1 VIVYDVDYEEEE
13 AEQCRR
19 LFYFLNQ
26 NVIIGVTNMRTVK
39 QVSELTGISVRTLQ
53 YYDEIDLFK
62 PSQVTEAGYRLYD
75 DASLGMLQQ
84 ILFFKELDFRLKDIK
99 RIIDNPNFNK
109 TKAFQQQKELIKSK
123 RDRLDGLL
131 NLLER
136 LERGEKS
143 MSFKEFSM
151 SEYFKALEEFK
162 ENHTDEIIQMWGSI
176 EEFDKLREQF
186 KDKESEIAQLAIQ
199 QYGSIEKYTEAM
211 KHNLDHFSE
220 TMEKLN
226 SIKDSAADYM
236 ARNTDIMTR
245 LTQDPN
251 KDATSDEIQALTGE
265 LVELCNSSLNGID
278 MGDNYWDMVIDGYL
292 TNDQIIEVNDKIY
305 GVGSSNFLGRAL
317 KHYFYNS

>member
-1 VIVYDVDYEEEE
+1 
-13 AEQCRR
+13 
-19 LFYFLNQ
+19 
-26 NVIIGVTNMRTVK
+26 MRTVK

-62 PSQVTEAGYRLYD
+62 PSKITEAGYRLYD
-75 DASLGMLQQ
+75 EASLEMLQQ

-99 RIIDNPNFNK
+99 RIIENPNFDK
-109 TKAFQQQKELIKSK
+109 IKAFQQQKELIKSK

-143 MSFKEFSM
+143 MSFKEFDM

-162 ENHTDEIIQMWGSI
+162 EDHTDEIIQMWGSI

-186 KDKESEIAQLAIQ
+186 KDKESEIAELAIK

-220 TMEKLN
+220 TVERMN

-245 LTQDPN
+245 LTQDLN
-251 KDATSDEIQALTGE
+251 KDATSSEIQEITRE

-278 MGDNYWDMVIDGYL
+278 MGENYWDMVIEGYL
-292 TNDQIIEVNDKIY
+292 ANDQIIDVNDKIY
-305 GVGSSNFLGRAL
+305 GLGSSNFLGRAL
-317 KHYFYNS
+317 KHYFYHSKGRL

>member
-1 VIVYDVDYEEEE
+1 MPAFVSN
-13 AEQCRR
+13 
-19 LFYFLNQ
+19 FLNQ
-26 NVIIGVTNMRTVK
+26 NVMIGVTNMRTVK

-75 DASLGMLQQ
+75 ETSLEMLQQ

-99 RIIDNPNFNK
+99 RIIENPNFDK
-109 TKAFQQQKELIKSK
+109 TKVFQQQKELIKSK

-131 NLLER
+131 KLLER

-143 MSFKEFSM
+143 MSFKEFDM

-162 ENHTDEIIQMWGSI
+162 EDHTDDIIRMWGSI

-186 KDKESEIAQLAIQ
+186 KDKESEIAKLAIK

-211 KHNLDHFSE
+211 KSNLNHFSE
-220 TMEKLN
+220 TVDKL
-226 SIKDSAADYM
+226 STIKDGAADYM
-236 ARNTDIMTR
+236 ARNTDIMKR
-245 LTQDPN
+245 LTQDIN
-251 KDATSDEIQALTGE
+251 KEISSYEIQEITGE
-265 LVELCNSSLNGID
+265 LVELCNSSFNGID
-278 MGDNYWDMVIDGYL
+278 MGENYWDMVIEGYL
-292 TNDQIIEVNDKIY
+292 TSDQIIEVSDKIY

-317 KHYFYNS
+317 RHYFNNR